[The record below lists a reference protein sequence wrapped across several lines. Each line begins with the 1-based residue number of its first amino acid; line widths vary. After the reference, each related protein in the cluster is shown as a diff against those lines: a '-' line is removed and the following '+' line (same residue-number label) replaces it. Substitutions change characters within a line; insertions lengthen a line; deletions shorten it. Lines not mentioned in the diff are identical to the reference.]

1 MPLRLEDWGQ
11 ILLKYYKQNP
21 ESFYISLDDIIEG
34 ARKHDPCL
42 VNNLAI
48 SLADKKSIYSVNEHL
63 SRIFAR
69 TLCSEN
75 HSIDALDLARVLN
88 DKWRN
93 GPVGTDLCV
102 LALLICACEAH
113 TDGIKQ
119 NNYYDRLRTFLSSRR
134 IGYNLKSDIKFSTP
148 FFAGKSSL
156 DLVGLV
162 QSANKTCIANSIP
175 LTLMLNVSNSGRNR
189 YTDAIMSVCL
199 INGTI
204 IERFKRIFGQ
214 SGFTPIDTP
223 HDDELL
229 TAFET
234 HHSEIKISN
243 ADAAIMLREQ
253 EMLLRAMH
261 KAYDSWDGTTTY
273 ITKSKNNGSVRTDT
287 GSTTESIIL
296 SLVPTIGS
304 KDVELQAYVY
314 SEANIESNLRHYV
327 WQDKETFDTCIGR
340 NGRSRNAIKN
350 ETISVGNLVKTSI
363 TKGATLELKDKGN
376 DCKAVFRPKSFY
388 LFSNCLG
395 IWEEAIQPIV
405 GQKYLLLVDK
415 DKISEV
421 LASLGDSAAT
431 NYDNRMDSPILDF
444 VVMMIEYLNAL
455 PTGSRRDRQ
464 CVPNINIDNFIFG
477 EDVKTVVL
485 NNNLFTV
492 SIDGLTADSAQ
503 VKITSTDN
511 KKSFPLA
518 FCDGEWI
525 LDVGSIRFDHF
536 DHNRL
541 WNLYVD
547 AQRRLD
553 FEFRFGDFQLPKTIR
568 GMSLTIDGEVKR
580 EGHPCGL
587 ELSAEQQRH
596 GNIVDATK
604 LSIQSNRTAL
614 PPTSTMSEESSAD
627 NLLYALSALSY
638 DYFSLNDIES
648 SAVILAPE
656 LLCNLENT
664 LSDWFALG
672 YINIGNE
679 GSQRKFVANRPT
691 LVLLTPDYAP
701 ANVEGV
707 RAASVSHFTCMLT
720 GGRNKKLIDE
730 LIKMQANNPRSFTV
744 EFPEMPEGMPH
755 TILIH
760 SKDIKVFCEIA
771 EKLELLFYKRVY
783 APAMFVGLPTIS
795 EYKEEASK
803 HSAAYSGEALT
814 YDIDSIA
821 SDLQRGVMKSANS
834 YKKYQRGELG
844 FNIYSVYGRKIGVI
858 VNNDGSYH
866 VGKNWGLW
874 IQASESEKLIAKAGD
889 NELIIPGVTPL
900 PRIYHRALCLITG
913 KLPKFDFAT
922 KTNHYHL
929 ASNPT
934 ATGQYVTAEGI
945 IKKLN

>member
-1 MPLRLEDWGQ
+1 MPLRLDDWGQ

-21 ESFYISLDDIIEG
+21 DSFYISLDDIIEG
-34 ARKHDPCL
+34 AREHDPSL
-42 VNNLAI
+42 VNNLAS
-48 SLADKKSIYSVNEHL
+48 SLAERKSVYTVNEHL

-69 TLCSEN
+69 ALCSDYQ
-75 HSIDALDLARVLN
+75 SMDALDLAKTLN
-88 DKWRN
+88 DKWKN

-119 NNYYDRLRTFLSSRR
+119 NNYYDRLRTFLSSRS
-134 IGYNLKSDIKFSTP
+134 IGYNLRSDIKFSTP

-162 QSANKTCIANSIP
+162 RSANKTCIANSIP
-175 LTLMLNVSNSGRNR
+175 LTLTLNVSNSGRNR

-214 SGFTPIDTP
+214 SGFTPINTP

-229 TAFET
+229 TAFKN
-234 HHSEIKISN
+234 HYSEINISD
-243 ADAAIMLREQ
+243 ADASIMLREQ

-273 ITKSKNNGSVRTDT
+273 ITKSPRNGSVRTDT
-287 GSTTESIIL
+287 GSTIESIVIA
-296 SLVPTIGS
+296 LVPTIGS
-304 KDVELQAYVY
+304 KDVDLQAYVY
-314 SEANIESNLRHYV
+314 SEAEIESNLRHYV

-340 NGRSRNAIKN
+340 NGRSRNALKN
-350 ETISVGNLVKTSI
+350 ETTSVGSLVTKSI
-363 TKGATLELKDKGN
+363 TDGETLELKDKGN
-376 DCKAVFRPKSFY
+376 DCKAVFKPNGFY

-405 GQKYLLLVDK
+405 GLKYLLLVDK
-415 DKISEV
+415 DKVYEV
-421 LASLGDSAAT
+421 LSSLGDSVADP
-431 NYDNRMDSPILDF
+431 YDNRMNSPIPGF
-444 VVMMIEYLNAL
+444 VVMMIEHLNAL
-455 PTGSRRDRQ
+455 PSGSRRNRQ

-511 KKSFPLA
+511 KKSYPLA

-525 LDVGSIRFDHF
+525 LDFGSIRFDHF

-604 LSIQSNRTAL
+604 LSIKSNRTAL
-614 PPTSTMSEESSAD
+614 PPTSTMPEDSSAD
-627 NLLYALSALSY
+627 TLLSALSALSY
-638 DYFSLNDIES
+638 DYFSLKDIEA

-656 LLCNLENT
+656 LLSDLENT

-679 GSQRKFVANRPT
+679 GSQRKFVANSPT

-744 EFPEMPEGMPH
+744 EFPEIPEGMPH

-844 FNIYSVYGRKIGVI
+844 FNIYSVYGRKTGVI